1 MAIALPVNLI
11 DGSASVASGVVCSE
25 NCGVVASESSQLLVA
40 ISCSDSVSISVGDA
54 SSSVAAII
62 AIDSIPVVADEI
74 VQSVIDIN
82 TATLSVTDSLLIN
95 VSNESATPSVIVS
108 VADSF
113 LGFSDDVNNLQVFTG
128 SSVNNISV
136 SDSLRVRL
144 NGIEPPAPTIPI
156 SVTDTLT
163 IDLQELGTRTI
174 SVLTSDSLAVR
185 GTDTASAP
193 IVSVTAIDSMRA
205 AVLEPSDWSRQTHAT
220 VLESVS
226 VAETDIARIEGSF
239 AFTVTDSL
247 SIGLVESTSFGACT
261 VGASDSC
268 RLAISESLA
277 NSSSVAAVE
286 SLRITLTEV
295 LSAFK
300 DLTVTDSLA
309 GQLTDT
315 AAPIFDS
322 FIDLSASDSCT
333 VQVNESVTEL
343 VSFLRQLTAS
353 DSVVTGL
360 SDTIAEQFASAL
372 ASDQFA
378 IQGDGAASIWYAPS
392 VADSLKVGTTEAGL
406 SIPIAPI
413 GVSTFADDTIFGE
426 IDGDASIEV
435 VYEAIEKT
443 ATDSL
448 SIQCSEDYI
457 LQPGYYSDDACLVGV
472 GESSVKESV
481 ANATPDTWNGHT
493 GTEHRND
500 KPKPWKYIFTDKL
513 NW

>member
-1 MAIALPVNLI
+1 MVR
-11 DGSASVASGVVCSE
+11 SE
-25 NCGVVASESSQLLVA
+25 NCSIIASESSQLLVA
-40 ISCSDSVSISVGDA
+40 ISCSDSVSISVSDA

-62 AIDSIPVVADEI
+62 ATDSIHVVADEV

-82 TATLSVTDSLLIN
+82 IATISVTDSLLIN
-95 VSNESATPSVIVS
+95 IFNESTTPSVIVS
-108 VADSF
+108 VSDSF
-113 LGFSDDVNNLQVFTG
+113 PGFSDEVNNLQVFTG

-136 SDSLRVRL
+136 SDALRVRL
-144 NGIEPPAPTIPI
+144 NGIEPPASTIPI

-185 GTDTASAP
+185 GTDTTSAP
-193 IVSVTAIDSMRA
+193 IVSVTAIDSMLVV
-205 AVLEPSDWSRQTHAT
+205 VLEPSDWSRQTRAT

-226 VAETDIARIEGSF
+226 IAETDIARIEGSF
-239 AFTVTDSL
+239 ALTVTDGL
-247 SIGLVESTSFGACT
+247 AVGLVESTSFGACT

-268 RLAISESLA
+268 RIVVSESLV

-286 SLRITLTEV
+286 NLRITLTEF

-322 FIDLSASDSCT
+322 FIDLTASDSCM
-333 VQVNESVTEL
+333 VQVDESVAEL

-360 SDTIAEQFASAL
+360 SDTIAEQFVSAL
-372 ASDQFA
+372 ASDQFI
-378 IQGDGAASIWYAPS
+378 IQGDGAASIWYTPS

-426 IDGDASIEV
+426 IDGDAVVEV
-435 VYEAIEKT
+435 VYEAIEKLT
-443 ATDSL
+443 SDG
-448 SIQCSEDYI
+448 IGVRCSEGNL

-472 GESSVKESV
+472 CESVTKESV
-481 ANATPDTWNGHT
+481 ANATPETWNGNT
-493 GTEHRND
+493 GMEHRND
-500 KPKPWKYIFTDKL
+500 KPKPWKYIFTDKY